1 MPQPTAPPRTPG
13 HYQYRR
19 LTYNIL
25 LAAFQKFE
33 PTFYSISTI
42 QALHIIELAY
52 KNVKEREADIYLSRL
67 RM

>member
-1 MPQPTAPPRTPG
+1 MTV
-13 HYQYRR
+13 
-19 LTYNIL
+19 
-25 LAAFQKFE
+25 FQKVE